1 MVSLVSSVAVVMR
14 LPISWTSSVAGWPH
28 VPAVSTDRNMSRERC
43 VRQAALRIWLSCWPM
58 LCWQLLLLPRLYGL
72 YATWHRC
79 PRGLLHPMP
88 LVCLVPTVAVW
99 SHLVVC
105 HPCNKLVGSFTAGM
119 GSFNCPAEDVV
130 HVMMTLVS
138 GPLLRQDKP
147 CRPRTSTAFPHK
159 QECGS

>member
-1 MVSLVSSVAVVMR
+1 MR
-14 LPISWTSSVAGWPH
+14 LPISWTSSMADWPH
-28 VPAVSTDRNMSRERC
+28 VPAVSTATGTKICETDRAPYLA
-43 VRQAALRIWLSCWPM
+43 VL
-58 LCWQLLLLPRLYGL
+58 LC
-72 YATWHRC
+72 ATRHRC
-79 PRGLLHPMP
+79 PGLLHPMP

-159 QECGS
+159 QECGSQALHPSL